1 MASEPASLIFCGSV
15 VVAPGPLDL
24 ASRRSLGRHGSA
36 LHPQEAQGKGEG
48 SQAANAV
55 RKRRL
60 TLTRRTHKSPT
71 LISTCS
77 RLLFSSLTCTLS
89 VAMSQ
94 SHFSQTAKRRKYFCM
109 LRLKTLKCQRI
120 NPGFITR
127 LSILNF
133 FGMAHGVHLCFG
145 IINHYQCQ

>member
-1 MASEPASLIFCGSV
+1 MASEPAPLIFCGSV

-77 RLLFSSLTCTLS
+77 LLQLNMNLECGHESISFQSNRQTPQVLLHASSE
-89 VAMSQ
+89 
-94 SHFSQTAKRRKYFCM
+94 
-109 LRLKTLKCQRI
+109 
-120 NPGFITR
+120 
-127 LSILNF
+127 NF
-133 FGMAHGVHLCFG
+133 EMPK
-145 IINHYQCQ
+145 N